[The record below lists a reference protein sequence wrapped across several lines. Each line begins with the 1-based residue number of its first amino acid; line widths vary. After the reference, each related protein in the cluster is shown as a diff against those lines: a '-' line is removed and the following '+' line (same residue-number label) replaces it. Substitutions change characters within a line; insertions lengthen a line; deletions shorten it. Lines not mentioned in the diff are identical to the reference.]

1 MSRMEETV
9 ASYVANGSF
18 MGSVLVARG
27 EKMLLNKGYGF
38 ANLEWNIPNA
48 PDTKFRLASISKQF
62 TAACIL
68 LLEERGRLTLEDP
81 IKKHMPEAP
90 AAWDKITI
98 HHLLTHTSGIPSFTS
113 FPDYEAKKRTPATP
127 EQLVAW
133 FRDKPLDFQPGEK
146 FDYSN
151 SNYALLGWLIEKI
164 SGRRYAEFV
173 KENVLDVLGM
183 KDAGYDAANAILPRR
198 AAGYAPK
205 ETGRVNAEFIDMSV
219 PFAAGGLYATTED
232 LLRWERGLMG
242 GKLLSPAS
250 LGKMTTPKD
259 GKSGYALGVQ
269 VRDSNGRKII
279 EHAGG
284 IEGFNTQLA
293 YYPDERLSVIV
304 LANLN
309 GGAAGEIATRL
320 GAIAHG
326 EKVTLIS
333 ERREVPLAPAALSA
347 FVGDY
352 GLNQMATIAIRS
364 EEGQLTI
371 QLTGQ
376 PKFPMFAESETRFF
390 LKVVDAQ
397 IDFIKNEKGETTEL
411 VLHQNGATLKARRK

>member
-1 MSRMEETV
+1 MEETV

-250 LGKMTTPKD
+250 LGKMTTPTD
-259 GKSGYALGVQ
+259 
-269 VRDSNGRKII
+269 
-279 EHAGG
+279 
-284 IEGFNTQLA
+284 
-293 YYPDERLSVIV
+293 
-304 LANLN
+304 
-309 GGAAGEIATRL
+309 
-320 GAIAHG
+320 
-326 EKVTLIS
+326 
-333 ERREVPLAPAALSA
+333 
-347 FVGDY
+347 
-352 GLNQMATIAIRS
+352 
-364 EEGQLTI
+364 
-371 QLTGQ
+371 
-376 PKFPMFAESETRFF
+376 
-390 LKVVDAQ
+390 
-397 IDFIKNEKGETTEL
+397 
-411 VLHQNGATLKARRK
+411 